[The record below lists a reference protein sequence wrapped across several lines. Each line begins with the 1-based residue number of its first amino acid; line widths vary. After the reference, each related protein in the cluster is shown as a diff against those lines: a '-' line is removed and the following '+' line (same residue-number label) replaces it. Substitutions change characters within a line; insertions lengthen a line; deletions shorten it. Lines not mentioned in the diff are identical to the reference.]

1 MSEARAMSQVNFDKR
16 IRNLLAKNRILSD
29 PDIEK
34 ALSIASE
41 EARSLATVLVSDGFI
56 SERTLIGH
64 IAREMKIPPIDLE
77 KVELDQEALEAL
89 PQNLAHDYGVLPIS
103 RIGNTLTIAVSN
115 PFDIVRLDDVRLIT
129 GCELR
134 PVISTEE
141 NIRRHIDAGYNANE
155 KEMAEIFEGV
165 IEPELEIKQEDIA
178 DEDINLEEL
187 SADGSPIVKL
197 VNLIIYKAVK
207 EHASDI
213 HIEPF
218 ENRVRVR
225 YRQDGVMFEV
235 YMLPKR
241 VQNSIVSRVKILSN
255 MDIAEKRKPQDG
267 KFQIKVEG
275 RQIDFRV
282 SVLPVVHGEKV
293 VLRILDVGNLA
304 LSLDRLGFE
313 ASSLES
319 FRKAISQPYGMILVT
334 GPTGSGKSTTLY
346 SAVKEIL
353 SVESNFVTV
362 EDPVE
367 YQIEGVNQVHVN
379 PKRGVTF
386 ASALRSILRQDPD
399 VILIGEIRDAET
411 IEIAVKAALTG
422 HLVLS
427 TLHTND
433 APSTVTRMVDMGV
446 DPFLVASSV
455 LLIAAQRLCR
465 KLCDACKAQLD
476 VPAERLVSLGLK
488 PEEVEGGTFFRA
500 VGCSKCNQGYRG
512 RFALMETMEMS
523 EVMKDMVLKGA
534 SGHELRRAALDSQR
548 MLSLRRVGLL
558 NASRGR
564 TSVDEVLRVS
574 LQD

>member
-77 KVELDQEALEAL
+77 KVELDQEALESL

>member
-16 IRNLLAKNRILSD
+16 IRNILSKNRILSESD
-29 PDIEK
+29 LERAIQT
-34 ALSIASE
+34 AGE
-41 EARSLATVLVSDGFI
+41 EAKSLATVLVTSGFI

-77 KVELDQEALEAL
+77 KVELDQEALETL
-89 PQNLAHDYGVLPIS
+89 PQNLASDYGVLPVS

-115 PFDIVRLDDVRLIT
+115 PFDIIRLDDVRLIT

-141 NIRRHIDAGYNANE
+141 NIRRHIESGYNANE

-165 IEPELEIKQEDIA
+165 LEPELEIKQEDIA

-207 EHASDI
+207 DHASDI

-225 YRQDGVMFEV
+225 YRQDGVMFEA

-304 LSLDRLGFE
+304 LSLDRLGLEPE
-313 ASSLES
+313 ALEG
-319 FRKAISQPYGMILVT
+319 FRHAIAQPYGMILVT

-367 YQIEGVNQVHVN
+367 YQIEGVNQVQVQ

-465 KLCDACKAQLD
+465 KLCDACKAPLD
-476 VPAERLVSLGLK
+476 VPKDRLIELGLRPHEADAATLFK
-488 PEEVEGGTFFRA
+488 A
-500 VGCSKCNQGYRG
+500 VGCSKCNQGFRG
-512 RFALMETMEMS
+512 RFALMETMVMTEL
-523 EVMKDMVLKGA
+523 MKDRVLKGA
-534 SGHELRRAALDSQR
+534 SGHELRRAALDEQK
-548 MLSLRRVGLL
+548 MLSLRHVGLL
-558 NASRGR
+558 HASRGR

>member
-1 MSEARAMSQVNFDKR
+1 MSQVNFDKR

-77 KVELDQEALEAL
+77 KVELDQEALESL